1 MLMDQ
6 LLKKVKAALA
16 DRAEWQI
23 YDAYDPTP
31 FDKRPDWFLTVG
43 ISGTEMQSPFLS
55 GEFLYYP
62 FTASVQVILL
72 APPDTDV
79 RTLYD
84 SYCREVFSGM
94 LSAGFALQHIRIGS
108 PEELRQFRRIA
119 VKGGGTS
126 GMSGLFRAVTPRSF
140 PVKLGDLT
148 FHATGW
154 KLSCVRQYAQQN
166 GVQGSCYVTNS
177 GARTKQ
183 LVLDGSFFCLERPY
197 EVILPLDAALREK
210 TRFSFTLRDMRF
222 SMAEIVG
229 YSIAEKA
236 MDGVLPCQ
244 MTLIVPSVLT
254 YVPPETGEVTEST

>member
-16 DRAEWQI
+16 DRFYALELRDRTRLAEDLW
-23 YDAYDPTP
+23 AYDPTP

-119 VKGGGTS
+119 VKG
-126 GMSGLFRAVTPRSF
+126 
-140 PVKLGDLT
+140 T
-148 FHATGW
+148 FG
-154 KLSCVRQYAQQN
+154 
-166 GVQGSCYVTNS
+166 
-177 GARTKQ
+177 
-183 LVLDGSFFCLERPY
+183 
-197 EVILPLDAALREK
+197 
-210 TRFSFTLRDMRF
+210 
-222 SMAEIVG
+222 
-229 YSIAEKA
+229 
-236 MDGVLPCQ
+236 MDGVFQ
-244 MTLIVPSVLT
+244 MHREEAHLV
-254 YVPPETGEVTEST
+254 

>member
-31 FDKRPDWFLTVG
+31 FDKRPEWFLTVG

-119 VKGGGTS
+119 VKG
-126 GMSGLFRAVTPRSF
+126 
-140 PVKLGDLT
+140 T
-148 FHATGW
+148 FG
-154 KLSCVRQYAQQN
+154 
-166 GVQGSCYVTNS
+166 
-177 GARTKQ
+177 
-183 LVLDGSFFCLERPY
+183 
-197 EVILPLDAALREK
+197 
-210 TRFSFTLRDMRF
+210 
-222 SMAEIVG
+222 
-229 YSIAEKA
+229 
-236 MDGVLPCQ
+236 MDGVFQ
-244 MTLIVPSVLT
+244 MHREEAHLV
-254 YVPPETGEVTEST
+254 

>member
-119 VKGGGTS
+119 VKG
-126 GMSGLFRAVTPRSF
+126 
-140 PVKLGDLT
+140 T
-148 FHATGW
+148 FG
-154 KLSCVRQYAQQN
+154 
-166 GVQGSCYVTNS
+166 
-177 GARTKQ
+177 
-183 LVLDGSFFCLERPY
+183 
-197 EVILPLDAALREK
+197 
-210 TRFSFTLRDMRF
+210 
-222 SMAEIVG
+222 
-229 YSIAEKA
+229 
-236 MDGVLPCQ
+236 MDGVFQ
-244 MTLIVPSVLT
+244 MHREEAHLVCAVCFGRSRPGVFPSSWAILHFTPRAGNSPVSGSMPSKT
-254 YVPPETGEVTEST
+254 VYRAAVM